1 MGSCDQGRIRLS
13 AQFLNFSVTVNHLCL
28 KQCFLFTS
36 KQLPVDRLNISLSM
50 LQYNHTRIQTWPGSE
65 RDALSPF
72 FLPQTQKAFCK
83 AIFPWHRAAGP
94 VCLRT
99 LSSGVFLPFTLG
111 RLGLVSSPLYTEQA
125 QLISITQGCH
135 HLLKVPA
142 EVTALLHILMGR
154 RKSTGCYSG
163 GSRRFE
169 ILCLLQVLCWRSPP
183 SCCQWAVLINSTP
196 QRAGGGQQK
205 SPTETEHSWCY
216 KGSSLAAAFGG

>member
-50 LQYNHTRIQTWPGSE
+50 LQYNHTRTWQREGCSFSL
-65 RDALSPF
+65 LSPTNSKS
-72 FLPQTQKAFCK
+72 LLQSHLSLTQSS
-83 AIFPWHRAAGP
+83 RS
-94 VCLRT
+94 CLRT

-111 RLGLVSSPLYTEQA
+111 RLGLASSPLYTEQA
-125 QLISITQGCH
+125 QLISITQGRH
-135 HLLKVPA
+135 HLLKVTA
-142 EVTALLHILMGR
+142 KVTALLHILMGR
-154 RKSTGCYSG
+154 KKSTGCCCG

-183 SCCQWAVLINSTP
+183 SCSQWAVLINSTP

-205 SPTETEHSWCY
+205 SPTETEHSRCY
-216 KGSSLAAAFGG
+216 KGSPLAAAFGG